1 MDNQEPGRS
10 IVYDFED
17 CSVVHAPYLLDQVQH
32 FHPALEISFLLSPMA
47 AEIHWWDRDRQH
59 DHRPLFPGQIC
70 IIPSNQDH
78 ALRVL
83 QPAELLMFYFQ
94 PACLSRIARQCNCDA
109 AVEFPAHAFSAQA
122 FSAHYAI
129 ADEFIW
135 QLGITLHQEL
145 KSPTVMSSIY
155 ANQLITCFVMRL
167 LRQYSNFAL
176 AQSTEEDSHAAGFK
190 RSLDADWAEAQS

>member
-94 PACLSRIARQCNCDA
+94 PACLSRIA
-109 AVEFPAHAFSAQA
+109 